1 MVSTL
6 RAGLR
11 LALVALV
18 TGAAAPPPSQA
29 PSPAAFAALR
39 QADLRV
45 ASVGYRLATANAAI
59 CLDHQPGLG
68 LQLHSLGQYGVDA
81 RAAARAAFGFETGV
95 AVEGVVPGS
104 TAAAAGVRQG
114 DSLVSI
120 NGAAVSA
127 ALPGATVPPSTAERD
142 RVEAQLERLPQ
153 AAPLTLGVKRG
164 VQEQTLV
171 VTPVPACRSA
181 FEVLLGAGND
191 SAADGAI
198 IQIDAGLLDSLSDD
212 ELAVVLA
219 HELSHNILRHRAR
232 LEAAGA
238 HWGILAEIG
247 KNGRLMGQAEIEADR
262 LSVYLLA
269 NAHYDP
275 FSAGRFWRGPG
286 RKLDFGILRSRIYL
300 SWKDR
305 AALLDREA
313 ATIPTGAKLPYRPP
327 LIDLA
332 TTPMSR

>member
-1 MVSTL
+1 M
-6 RAGLR
+6 
-11 LALVALV
+11 
-18 TGAAAPPPSQA
+18 
-29 PSPAAFAALR
+29 
-39 QADLRV
+39 
-45 ASVGYRLATANAAI
+45 
-59 CLDHQPGLG
+59 
-68 LQLHSLGQYGVDA
+68 
-81 RAAARAAFGFETGV
+81 
-95 AVEGVVPGS
+95 PGS

-127 ALPGATVPPSTAERD
+127 ALPGATAPPSTAERD

-275 FSAGRFWRGPG
+275 FSAGRFWRGAG

-305 AALLDREA
+305 ASLLDREA
-313 ATIPTGAKLPYRPP
+313 ATLPTGAKLPYRPP

-332 TTPMSR
+332 TTPMTR